1 MIRSLQIIDTLRIG
15 GAERMAI
22 NIANGL
28 SSANIESHICATRS
42 EGQLKACLK
51 KEVSYLYLNKKS
63 VIDIKALFRL
73 KKYIKENQINILH
86 AHGTSF
92 FLAVIVSVFNKKLNV
107 VWHDHYGNRVN
118 DTNKFKL
125 AILKLCSYNFNIIYC
140 VNHELRN
147 WAIKNLNCK
156 TVKFISNFPTI
167 NQKKETLLKGN
178 TGKRILCAAN
188 LREPKN
194 HELLFKAFKKI
205 KEEFSDWS
213 LHCIGAMHDDDYYQ
227 TLKSFIVKHK
237 LENQIILYGAKEDVS
252 NIISQS
258 DIGVLTSKFEGL
270 PMALLEYGLGKLAIL
285 ATDVGHCNK
294 LISDD
299 SLGVLVSSN
308 DENAVYNGLR
318 LFINDIEYRKECAEN
333 FHLKILNEFSEEEIL
348 RKLILDYELLLVA
361 ENIEKG

>member
-28 SSANIESHICATRS
+28 SSANVESHICATRS
-42 EGQLKACLK
+42 EGQLKASIK
-51 KEVSYLYLNKKS
+51 KEVSYLFLNKKS
-63 VIDIKALFRL
+63 TIDIIALFRL
-73 KKYIKENQINILH
+73 KKYIKKNQINILH

-92 FLAVIVSVFNKKLNV
+92 FIAAIVSVFNRKLKII
-107 VWHDHYGNRVN
+107 WHDHYGNRVN

-125 AILKLCSYNFNIIYC
+125 VILKLCLYNFNIIYC

-147 WAIKNLNCK
+147 WAIENLNCK

-167 NQKKETLLKGN
+167 NHKKETILNGN

-194 HELLFKAFKKI
+194 HELLFKAFKKL
-205 KEEFSDWS
+205 KEECSDWS
-213 LHCIGAMHDDDYYQ
+213 LHCIGAIYDDDYSQ
-227 TLKSFIVKHK
+227 NLESFINKHK
-237 LENQIILYGAKEDVS
+237 LKNQIFLYGAKEDVS

-270 PMALLEYGLGKLAIL
+270 PMALLEYGLGKLAVL
-285 ATDVGHCNK
+285 ATDVGYCNK
-294 LISDD
+294 LILDD

-308 DENAVYNGLR
+308 DKKSVYNGLK
-318 LFINDIEYRKECAEN
+318 LLINDIKYRKECAEN

-348 RKLILDYELLLVA
+348 RKLILDYELLLVPD
-361 ENIEKG
+361 NIEKE